1 METSLISAQGVH
13 GGDILS
19 MARRLGCEVG
29 ELIDLSSNL
38 TPLGM
43 PPGLREALIAR
54 LSEISFLPE
63 CDSETLISLFAG
75 KYGCKPQQVLA
86 GNGTTEFIYAV
97 PASVQCRRALIV
109 APTYADYQTASEWA
123 GLTVDFF
130 TLQAEDDF
138 ALDFNRLAARLTG
151 GELVFLCNPNNP
163 TGRVVSSRELMA
175 FILAHPASE
184 FLIDES
190 YLPFVDEP
198 SLAGFPLP
206 ANLFLLC
213 SSSKIYGIPGL
224 RLGFLVAN
232 EEKMARFAA
241 RRKPWGVNRLAQ
253 VAGEYLLAHG
263 DGYVQAVR
271 DFIGET
277 RPGFVAWFAAL
288 PGVQVVPGAAN
299 FILCRLT
306 GSMTA
311 AKLREDML
319 SQRIMIRD
327 CSNFTGLDGQYFRV
341 SLQESGRNERSMAAL
356 SEVLGDHKNNLR
368 VIK

>member
-1 METSLISAQGVH
+1 METSTISTQGAH
-13 GGDILS
+13 GGDILA
-19 MARRLGCEVG
+19 MAKRLGCGVG
-29 ELIDLSSNL
+29 EIIDLSSNL

-43 PPGLREALIAR
+43 VPGLREALSER
-54 LSEISFLPE
+54 LHEISFLPE
-63 CDSETLISLFAG
+63 CGSETLVRLFAG
-75 KYGCKPQQVLA
+75 KYGCSPQQVLA

-97 PASVQCRRALIV
+97 PASTQSRRALVIG
-109 APTYADYQTASEWA
+109 PTYGDYQTASKWA
-123 GLTVDFF
+123 GLPVDFF
-130 TLQAEDDF
+130 FLKADDDF
-138 ALDFNRLAARLTG
+138 ALDFDRLSARLTG

-163 TGRVVSSRELMA
+163 TSRVVPSRELMD

-184 FLIDES
+184 FLVDES
-190 YLPFVDEP
+190 YLPFVNEP

-232 EEKMARFAA
+232 EEKIARFAA
-241 RRKPWGVNRLAQ
+241 QRKPWGVNRMAQ

-271 DFIGET
+271 DFIVQT
-277 RPGFVAWFAAL
+277 RPGFVARLAAL

-306 GSMTA
+306 GAMTA
-311 AKLREDML
+311 SRLREGML
-319 SQRIMIRD
+319 RQRIMIRD
-327 CSNFTGLDGQYFRV
+327 CGNFTGLDGQYFRI
-341 SLQESGRNERSMAAL
+341 SLQEEWRNELCLAGLAAI
-356 SEVLGDHKNNLR
+356 LGER
-368 VIK
+368 P

>member
-1 METSLISAQGVH
+1 MTVSIISIQGAH
-13 GGDILS
+13 GGDIIS
-19 MARRLGCEVG
+19 MARQLGCGVG

-38 TPLGM
+38 TPLGL
-43 PPGLREALIAR
+43 PPGLREALSEK
-54 LSEISFLPE
+54 LGEISFLPE
-63 CDSETLISLFAG
+63 SGSETLISLFAE

-97 PASVQCRRALIV
+97 PASVKSRRALIV

-123 GLTVDFF
+123 GLKVDFF
-130 TLQAEDDF
+130 TLQAEEDF
-138 ALDFNRLAARLTG
+138 ALYFNRLSARLTG

-163 TGRVVSSRELMA
+163 TGRVAPTRELLD

-224 RLGFLVAN
+224 RLGFLVAA

-263 DGYVQAVR
+263 DAYVQAVR

-277 RPGFVAWFAAL
+277 RPGFVARLAAL

-299 FILCRLT
+299 FILCRLS

-311 AKLREDML
+311 AQLREAML
-319 SQRIMIRD
+319 GQRIMIRD
-327 CSNFTGLDGQYFRV
+327 CGNFTGLDAQYFRV
-341 SLQESGRNERSMAAL
+341 SLQETGRNERCLAAL
-356 SEVLGDHKNNLR
+356 AAIFGEKP
-368 VIK
+368 

>member
-1 METSLISAQGVH
+1 MISAQGAH

-19 MARRLGCEVG
+19 MAKRLGCGVND
-29 ELIDLSSNL
+29 LIDLSSNL

-43 PPGLREALIAR
+43 PPGLREALVER
-54 LSEISFLPE
+54 LGEISFLPE
-63 CDSETLISLFAG
+63 NGSETLVRLFAE
-75 KYGCKPQQVLA
+75 KSGCSPQQVLA

-97 PASVQCRRALIV
+97 PESVQARRALIV
-109 APTYADYQTASEWA
+109 APTYADYQTATQWA
-123 GLTVDFF
+123 GLALEFF
-130 TLQAEDDF
+130 TLKADEDF
-138 ALDFNRLAARLTG
+138 ALDFNRLSARLTG
-151 GELVFLCNPNNP
+151 GELVFFCNPNNP
-163 TGRVVSSRELMA
+163 TGRVVTSRALLD

-198 SLAGFPLP
+198 TLAGFPLP

-224 RLGFLVAN
+224 RLGFLVAS

-241 RRKPWGVNRLAQ
+241 RRKPWGVNRMAQ

-271 DFIGET
+271 DFLARV
-277 RPGFVAWFAAL
+277 RPGFVASLAAL
-288 PGVQVVPGAAN
+288 PGVQVMPGAAN

-311 AKLREDML
+311 AQLREAML
-319 SQRIMIRD
+319 AQRIMIRD
-327 CSNFTGLDGQYFRV
+327 CGNFTGLDAQYFRV
-341 SLQESGRNERSMAAL
+341 SLQTPDRNALCLAAL
-356 SEVLGDHKNNLR
+356 AEILGVKP
-368 VIK
+368 

>member
-1 METSLISAQGVH
+1 MDTSMISAQGAH

-19 MARRLGCEVG
+19 MAKRLGCGVG

-43 PPGLREALIAR
+43 APGLREALVER
-54 LSEISFLPE
+54 LHEISFLPE
-63 CDSETLISLFAG
+63 SGSETLVRLFAG
-75 KYGCKPQQVLA
+75 KYGCTPQQVLA

-97 PASVQCRRALIV
+97 PASARSRRALVI
-109 APTYADYQTASEWA
+109 APTYGDYQTASEWA
-123 GLTVDFF
+123 GLSVDFF
-130 TLQAEDDF
+130 TLEAIDDF
-138 ALDFNRLAARLTG
+138 ALDFNRLSARLTG

-163 TGRVVSSRELMA
+163 TGRVVASRELLD

-190 YLPFVDEP
+190 YLPFVGEP
-198 SLAGFPLP
+198 SLAGLPLP

-241 RRKPWGVNRLAQ
+241 RRKPWGVNRMAQ
-253 VAGEYLLAHG
+253 VAGEYLLEHG
-263 DGYVQAVR
+263 DAYVQAVR
-271 DFIGET
+271 DFLVQT
-277 RPGFVAWFAAL
+277 RPGFVARLAAL
-288 PGVQVVPGAAN
+288 PGVRVIPGSAN

-306 GSMTA
+306 GPMTA
-311 AKLREDML
+311 PQLREAML
-319 SQRIMIRD
+319 RQRIMIRD
-327 CSNFTGLDGQYFRV
+327 CGNFTGLDAQYFRV
-341 SLQESGRNERSMAAL
+341 SLQGAGRNERCLAAL
-356 SEVLGDHKNNLR
+356 AGILGGKP
-368 VIK
+368 

>member
-1 METSLISAQGVH
+1 METKVISAQGVH

-19 MARRLGCEVG
+19 MAKRLGCEVDD
-29 ELIDLSSNL
+29 LIDLSSNL

-43 PPGLREALIAR
+43 PPGLREALVER
-54 LSEISFLPE
+54 LGEISFLPE
-63 CDSETLISLFAG
+63 NGSETLIRLFAE
-75 KYGCKPQQVLA
+75 KYGCSPQQVLA

-97 PASVQCRRALIV
+97 PASVQARRALIV
-109 APTYADYQTASEWA
+109 APTYADYQTACEWA
-123 GLTVDFF
+123 GLSVEFF
-130 TLQAEDDF
+130 TLKAEEDF
-138 ALDFNRLAARLTG
+138 ALDFNRLSARLAG

-163 TGRVVSSRELMA
+163 TGRVVASGALMD

-206 ANLFLLC
+206 ANLFVLC

-224 RLGFLVAN
+224 RLGFLVAS

-241 RRKPWGVNRLAQ
+241 RRKPWGVNRMAQ
-253 VAGEYLLAHG
+253 VAGEYLLEHG

-271 DFIGET
+271 DFLVRV
-277 RPGFVAWFAAL
+277 RPDFVARLAAL
-288 PGVQVVPGAAN
+288 PGVRVIPGAAN

-311 AKLREDML
+311 AQLRDGML
-319 SQRIMIRD
+319 TQRIMIRD
-327 CSNFTGLDGQYFRV
+327 CSNFAGLDDHYFRV
-341 SLQESGRNERSMAAL
+341 SLQAPDRNGRCLAAL
-356 SEVLGDHKNNLR
+356 AGILGEKP
-368 VIK
+368 

>member
-19 MARRLGCEVG
+19 MAKRLGCEVSD
-29 ELIDLSSNL
+29 LVDLSSNL

-43 PPGLREALIAR
+43 VPGLREALVER
-54 LSEISFLPE
+54 LGEISFLPE
-63 CDSETLISLFAG
+63 SGSETLVHLFAG
-75 KYGCKPQQVLA
+75 KYGCSPQQVLA

-97 PASVQCRRALIV
+97 PTSVQAKRALIV
-109 APTYADYQTASEWA
+109 VPTYGDYQTASEWA
-123 GLTVDFF
+123 GLSVDFF
-130 TLQAEDDF
+130 TLKADEDF
-138 ALDFNRLAARLTG
+138 ALDFNRLSACLTG

-163 TGRVVSSRELMA
+163 TGRVVPSRELMD

-190 YLPFVDEP
+190 YLPFVNEP

-241 RRKPWGVNRLAQ
+241 HRKPWGVNRMAQ
-253 VAGEYLLAHG
+253 MAGEYLLAHG
-263 DGYVQAVR
+263 DDYVQAVR
-271 DFIGET
+271 EYLAQV
-277 RPGFVAWFAAL
+277 RPGFVARLAAL
-288 PGVQVVPGAAN
+288 PGVRVVPGAAN
-299 FILCRLT
+299 FILCRLD
-306 GSMTA
+306 GPMTA
-311 AKLREDML
+311 PQLREGML
-319 SQRIMIRD
+319 GQRIMIRD
-327 CSNFTGLDGQYFRV
+327 CSNFTGLDDHYFRV
-341 SLQESGRNERSMAAL
+341 SLQGADRNERCLAAL
-356 SEVLGDHKNNLR
+356 AGILGEKG
-368 VIK
+368 

>member
-1 METSLISAQGVH
+1 MKNSISSIQGAH

-19 MARRLGCEVG
+19 MARQLGCGVG

-43 PPGLREALIAR
+43 PPGLREALSEK
-54 LSEISFLPE
+54 LLEISFLPE
-63 CDSETLISLFAG
+63 SGSETLISLFAG
-75 KYGCKPQQVLA
+75 KYGCKPPQVLA

-97 PASVQCRRALIV
+97 PPSVQSRRALIV
-109 APTYADYQTASEWA
+109 APTYADYQTASAWA

-130 TLQAEDDF
+130 TLLADEDF
-138 ALDFNRLAARLTG
+138 ALDFNRLSARLRG

-163 TGRVVSSRELMA
+163 TGRVAPTRALLD

-263 DGYVQAVR
+263 DDYVQAVR
-271 DFIGET
+271 DFIGEI
-277 RPGFVAWFAAL
+277 RPGFVARLAAL

-306 GSMTA
+306 GPMTA
-311 AKLREDML
+311 ARLREAML
-319 SQRIMIRD
+319 GQRIMIRD
-327 CSNFTGLDGQYFRV
+327 CSNFTGLDAHYFRV
-341 SLQESGRNERSMAAL
+341 SLQEAGRNERCLAAL
-356 SEVLGDHKNNLR
+356 AEILGEKP
-368 VIK
+368 

>member
-1 METSLISAQGVH
+1 MKNSIISMQGAH
-13 GGDILS
+13 GGDIIS
-19 MARRLGCEVG
+19 MAMQLGCG
-29 ELIDLSSNL
+29 MDELIDLSSNL

-43 PPGLREALIAR
+43 PPGLRET
-54 LSEISFLPE
+54 LSEKLGEISFLPE
-63 CDSETLISLFAG
+63 CDSETLVGLFAG

-97 PASVQCRRALIV
+97 PASVKSHRALIV

-130 TLQAEDDF
+130 ILKAAEDF
-138 ALDFNRLAARLTG
+138 ALDFNKLSARLTG

-163 TGRVVSSRELMA
+163 TGRVVSTRELFN

-206 ANLFLLC
+206 VNLFLLC

-224 RLGFLVAN
+224 RLGFLVAA
-232 EEKMARFAA
+232 EEKMAHFVA

-263 DGYVQAVR
+263 DPYVQAVR

-277 RPGFVAWFAAL
+277 RPGFVARLAAL

-311 AKLREDML
+311 AQLRQAML
-319 SQRIMIRD
+319 EQRIMIRD
-327 CSNFTGLDGQYFRV
+327 CGNFTGLDAHYFRV
-341 SLQESGRNERSMAAL
+341 SLQEAGRNERFIAAL
-356 SEVLGDHKNNLR
+356 SEVLGE
-368 VIK
+368 

>member
-1 METSLISAQGVH
+1 METSVIVAQGAH
-13 GGDILS
+13 GGDILA
-19 MARRLGCEVG
+19 MAKRLGCEVTD
-29 ELIDLSSNL
+29 LTDLSSNL

-43 PPGLREALIAR
+43 PPGLREALVAR
-54 LSEISFLPE
+54 LGEISFLPE
-63 CDSETLISLFAG
+63 SGSETLVHLFAG
-75 KYGCKPQQVLA
+75 KYGCSPQQVLA

-97 PASVQCRRALIV
+97 PESVRCRRALIV
-109 APTYADYQTASEWA
+109 APTYGDYQIASKWA
-123 GLTVDFF
+123 GLEVDFF
-130 TLQAEDDF
+130 NLRADEDF
-138 ALDFNRLAARLTG
+138 VLDFNRLSARLTG

-163 TGRVVSSRELMA
+163 TGRVGASQALMD

-198 SLAGFPLP
+198 SLAGLPLP

-241 RRKPWGVNRLAQ
+241 RRKPWGVNRMAQ

-271 DFIGET
+271 DFLSET
-277 RPGFVAWFAAL
+277 RPGFVARLAAL
-288 PGVQVVPGAAN
+288 PGVRVIPGAAN
-299 FILCRLT
+299 FILCRLE
-306 GSMTA
+306 GGMTA
-311 AKLREDML
+311 AQLREGML
-319 SQRIMIRD
+319 RERIMIRD
-327 CSNFTGLDGQYFRV
+327 CGNFTGLDPHYFRV
-341 SLQESGRNERSMAAL
+341 SLQEPERNERCLAAL
-356 SEVLGDHKNNLR
+356 AGILGEQP
-368 VIK
+368 

>member
-1 METSLISAQGVH
+1 MDTTTISAQGVH

-19 MARRLGCEVG
+19 MAKRLGCGVG
-29 ELIDLSSNL
+29 DLVDLSSNL

-43 PPGLREALIAR
+43 PPGLREALNER
-54 LSEISFLPE
+54 LGEISFLPE
-63 CDSETLISLFAG
+63 SGSETLVRLFAE
-75 KYGCKPQQVLA
+75 KYGCSPQQVLA

-97 PASVQCRRALIV
+97 PASVQSRRALII

-123 GLTVDFF
+123 GLSVDFF
-130 TLQAEDDF
+130 TLKADEDF
-138 ALDFNRLAARLTG
+138 ALDFNRLSARLTG

-163 TGRVVSSRELMA
+163 TGRVVASRALLDL
-175 FILAHPASE
+175 ILAHPASE
-184 FLIDES
+184 FLVDES

-224 RLGFLVAN
+224 RLGFLVAS

-241 RRKPWGVNRLAQ
+241 RRKPWGVNRMAQ

-271 DFIGET
+271 EYLAQV
-277 RPGFVAWFAAL
+277 RPGFVARLAAL
-288 PGVQVVPGAAN
+288 PGVQVMPGSAN

-311 AKLREDML
+311 AQLRDAML
-319 SQRIMIRD
+319 GQRIMIRD
-327 CSNFTGLDGQYFRV
+327 CGNFTGLDAQYFRV
-341 SLQESGRNERSMAAL
+341 SLQDAERNEQCLASFAGI
-356 SEVLGDHKNNLR
+356 LGEKP
-368 VIK
+368 

>member
-1 METSLISAQGVH
+1 METSVLSAQGTH

-19 MARRLGCEVG
+19 MAKRLGCGVG
-29 ELIDLSSNL
+29 DLTDLSSNL

-43 PPGLREALIAR
+43 PPGLREALVER
-54 LSEISFLPE
+54 LPEISFLPE
-63 CDSETLISLFAG
+63 SGSETLVHLFAG
-75 KYGCKPQQVLA
+75 KYGCSPQQVLA

-97 PASVQCRRALIV
+97 PESVQSRRALIV
-109 APTYADYQTASEWA
+109 APTYGDYQTASEWA

-130 TLQAEDDF
+130 TLRADEDF
-138 ALDFNRLAARLTG
+138 VLDLNRLSARLTG

-163 TGRVVSSRELMA
+163 TGMVVPNRALMD

-224 RLGFLVAN
+224 RLGFLVAS

-241 RRKPWGVNRLAQ
+241 RRKPWGVNRMAQ
-253 VAGEYLLAHG
+253 VAGEYLLTHG
-263 DGYVQAVR
+263 DGYVQEVR
-271 DFIGET
+271 DFIDRT
-277 RPGFVAWFAAL
+277 RPGFVARLAAL
-288 PGVQVVPGAAN
+288 PGVRVMPGAAN
-299 FILCRLT
+299 FILCRLD
-306 GSMTA
+306 GPMTA
-311 AKLREDML
+311 AQLREGML
-319 SQRIMIRD
+319 RQRIMIRD
-327 CSNFTGLDGQYFRV
+327 CGNFTGLDGHYFRV
-341 SLQESGRNERSMAAL
+341 SLQEGGRNELCLVAL
-356 SEVLGDHKNNLR
+356 AGILGEKP
-368 VIK
+368 

>member
-1 METSLISAQGVH
+1 MTAGIISAPQGAH

-19 MARRLGCEVG
+19 MARRLGCGVED
-29 ELIDLSSNL
+29 LIDLSSNL

-43 PPGLREALIAR
+43 PPGLREELSAR

-63 CDSETLISLFAG
+63 SGSETLVRLFAG
-75 KYGCKPQQVLA
+75 KYGCSPRQVLA

-97 PASVQCRRALIV
+97 PASVKSRRALIV
-109 APTYADYQTASEWA
+109 APTYGDYQTASDWA
-123 GLTVDFF
+123 GLTVGFF
-130 TLQAEDDF
+130 NLKPEEDF
-138 ALDFNRLAARLTG
+138 ALDFNRLSARLTG

-163 TGRVVSSRELMA
+163 TGRVASSRELLD

-184 FLIDES
+184 FLLDES

-224 RLGFLVAN
+224 RLGFLVAG

-241 RRKPWGVNRLAQ
+241 RRKPWGVNRMAQ

-263 DGYVQAVR
+263 DAYVQAVR
-271 DFIGET
+271 DYLASA
-277 RPGFVAWFAAL
+277 RPGFAARLAAL
-288 PGVQVVPGAAN
+288 PGVRVIPGAAN
-299 FILCRLT
+299 FILCRLH
-306 GSMTA
+306 GEITA
-311 AKLREDML
+311 ARLREAML
-319 SQRIMIRD
+319 ARRIMIRD
-327 CSNFTGLDGQYFRV
+327 CANFTGLGPQYFRV
-341 SLQESGRNERSMAAL
+341 SLQTAERNEKGLAAL
-356 SEVLGDHKNNLR
+356 ADILEGKTCE
-368 VIK
+368 